1 MNQMMKVSSKINETF
16 FRLFSNTVKDTHLWQ
31 MIEKKLQI
39 KVNSLDD
46 FEVAI
51 GNTILALANFF
62 S

>member
-1 MNQMMKVSSKINETF
+1 MNQMMKVSIKINETF
-16 FRLFSNTVKDTHLWQ
+16 FRLFWQ

>member
-1 MNQMMKVSSKINETF
+1 MPRGICIYEPDDESKYQNQF
-16 FRLFSNTVKDTHLWQ
+16 FRLFWQ

>member
-1 MNQMMKVSSKINETF
+1 
-16 FRLFSNTVKDTHLWQ
+16 